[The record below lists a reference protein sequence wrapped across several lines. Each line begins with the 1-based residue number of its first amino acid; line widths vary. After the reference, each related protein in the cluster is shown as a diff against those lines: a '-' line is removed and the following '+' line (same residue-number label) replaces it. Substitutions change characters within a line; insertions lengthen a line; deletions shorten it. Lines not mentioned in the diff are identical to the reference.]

1 MKNLLFLIAVL
12 FSLSAAAQ
20 SDTLYCVQ
28 IISTQNP
35 QLLRP
40 EMISILPDSAMVEYT
55 GSTYRIMFVYPDY
68 EQAMIAHSSWIKQH
82 SGAFITKRTRKQ
94 VKQFYNL
101 YTYE

>member
-1 MKNLLFLIAVL
+1 MKTLILTISLFI
-12 FSLSAAAQ
+12 SISASAQ
-20 SDTLYCVQ
+20 DTLYCVQ
-28 IISTQNP
+28 IMSTQNP

-55 GSTYRIMFVYPDY
+55 GSTYRILFVYPDRISA
-68 EQAMIAHSSWIKQH
+68 EIAHTSWIKQH
-82 SGAFITKRTRKQ
+82 RGAFITIRTRQQ